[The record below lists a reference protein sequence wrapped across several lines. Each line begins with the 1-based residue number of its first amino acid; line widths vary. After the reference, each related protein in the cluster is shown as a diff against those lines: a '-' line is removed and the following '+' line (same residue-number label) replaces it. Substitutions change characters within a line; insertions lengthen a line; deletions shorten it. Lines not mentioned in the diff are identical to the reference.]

1 MNNLIMHV
9 TQEVTLSEAAG
20 GLFDFN
26 ATLPLEALQFL
37 LLTFVLRLIFYK
49 PMGEFIDKRNH
60 YSKNNLLEA
69 TAKLLLAD
77 ELCQLYDERVKQAK
91 KEGQDLIAKAVSEAN
106 EIVDKEVTQ
115 TKADAASLI
124 KEANKEFQ
132 AQKKLVLQ
140 QLEPQIDVISQL
152 IKEKLLH

>member
-69 TAKLLLAD
+69 TSKLLLAD

-106 EIVDKEVTQ
+106 EIVEIIKPNLSADIIICNSSTCVWSCQQICYTRNTQ
-115 TKADAASLI
+115 
-124 KEANKEFQ
+124 
-132 AQKKLVLQ
+132 
-140 QLEPQIDVISQL
+140 
-152 IKEKLLH
+152 

>member
-1 MNNLIMHV
+1 MHV

-49 PMGEFIDKRNH
+49 PMREFIDKRND

-115 TKADAASLI
+115 TKSDAASLI

>member
-1 MNNLIMHV
+1 MHV

-69 TAKLLLAD
+69 TSKLLLAD

-115 TKADAASLI
+115 TKSDAASLI

>member
-1 MNNLIMHV
+1 MHV

-69 TAKLLLAD
+69 TSKLLLAD

-132 AQKKLVLQ
+132 AQKKIVLQ

>member
-1 MNNLIMHV
+1 MHV

-49 PMGEFIDKRNH
+49 PMREFIDKRND

>member
-1 MNNLIMHV
+1 
-9 TQEVTLSEAAG
+9 
-20 GLFDFN
+20 
-26 ATLPLEALQFL
+26 
-37 LLTFVLRLIFYK
+37 
-49 PMGEFIDKRNH
+49 
-60 YSKNNLLEA
+60 
-69 TAKLLLAD
+69 LLLAD

-115 TKADAASLI
+115 TKSDAASLI

>member
-1 MNNLIMHV
+1 MTI
-9 TQEVTLSEAAG
+9 
-20 GLFDFN
+20 
-26 ATLPLEALQFL
+26 
-37 LLTFVLRLIFYK
+37 
-49 PMGEFIDKRNH
+49 
-60 YSKNNLLEA
+60 
-69 TAKLLLAD
+69 
-77 ELCQLYDERVKQAK
+77 
-91 KEGQDLIAKAVSEAN
+91 N

-115 TKADAASLI
+115 TKSDAASLI

>member
-1 MNNLIMHV
+1 
-9 TQEVTLSEAAG
+9 
-20 GLFDFN
+20 
-26 ATLPLEALQFL
+26 
-37 LLTFVLRLIFYK
+37 
-49 PMGEFIDKRNH
+49 MGEFIDKRNH

-69 TAKLLLAD
+69 TSKLLLAD